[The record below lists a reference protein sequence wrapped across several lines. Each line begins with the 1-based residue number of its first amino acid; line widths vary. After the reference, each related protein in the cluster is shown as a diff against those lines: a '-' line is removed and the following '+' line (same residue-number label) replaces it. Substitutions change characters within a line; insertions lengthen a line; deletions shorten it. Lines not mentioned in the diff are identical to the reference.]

1 MVHVYYHIYAIEGV
15 ESIIDEQL
23 SLIEKYFD
31 FPYKLNVGISIA
43 DENISSKTI
52 IEKFYGLNKPNY
64 KIRDIRCKGNEFV
77 TLDLIEEDKN
87 IFGNSDYIFYFH
99 TKGASKINHSF
110 YHYIL
115 DWRNLLHFF
124 NIEKVKNIF
133 KIFEKTNFNTYGIN
147 LLNKIYNGLPTQMY
161 GGNFWWAK
169 ADYIKT
175 IDAKKPDKF
184 IRVDA
189 EINFIQNGN
198 DWNPFNAFNSNV
210 NHYYEP
216 FPKEK
221 YIQ

>member
-1 MVHVYYHIYAIEGV
+1 
-15 ESIIDEQL
+15 
-23 SLIEKYFD
+23 
-31 FPYKLNVGISIA
+31 
-43 DENISSKTI
+43 
-52 IEKFYGLNKPNY
+52 
-64 KIRDIRCKGNEFV
+64 
-77 TLDLIEEDKN
+77 
-87 IFGNSDYIFYFH
+87 
-99 TKGASKINHSF
+99 
-110 YHYIL
+110 
-115 DWRNLLHFF
+115 
-124 NIEKVKNIF
+124 
-133 KIFEKTNFNTYGIN
+133 
-147 LLNKIYNGLPTQMY
+147 MY